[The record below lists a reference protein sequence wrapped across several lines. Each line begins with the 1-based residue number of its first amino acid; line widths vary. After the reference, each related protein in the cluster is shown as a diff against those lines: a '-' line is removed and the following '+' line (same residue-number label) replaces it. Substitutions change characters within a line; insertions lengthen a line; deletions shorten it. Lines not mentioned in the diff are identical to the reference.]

1 MSTPAHGKGS
11 KKKSKN
17 KSKGANVSIST
28 PPQNQQQQSQQ
39 QQGQETAI
47 EDLVASNSAGG
58 ASSNSVVV
66 NMEPPTPST
75 EGALISHY
83 SNSEERQRQNDG
95 SAGLLGSPSQVGSG
109 SGSLFV
115 ASPKPIYYEDY
126 RRPTPPLNQ
135 QHQQH
140 EHPEPSI
147 GERFGRRHG
156 QDWPKNDRCASC
168 PGSRS
173 ESRSESRSGGMRRTS
188 GVLYKV
194 IPARPVMGPE
204 VFQAA
209 RRTEKEISAMK
220 GSHIQDYYR
229 SLNTILDSF
238 AEVEEVLKEHREEE
252 SAVAKKFPQLP
263 SLRSDRDLF
272 NTSAGA
278 GAGDGRGS
286 MASYG
291 SASGSATPRN
301 ALSASTSQ
309 QCLAKD
315 AVVVAVP
322 IKNVDEN
329 DDERLGGGRE
339 DEESAPLIEGYV
351 RKKRTS
357 PKLVQLAINV
367 SFLANIFLVI
377 IKIWTVL
384 LSDSLAVLA
393 SMIDSLMDLLSGAII
408 WYSARLRNNTSDGH
422 RYPVGK
428 ARMEPLGIIVF
439 AAVMVTS
446 FMQVMLQAF
455 ERLVSG
461 SEEPPVDLGF
471 VILLLLGLNIVI
483 KFMLWLWCRTMKDS
497 SSVLALAQDH
507 LNDVVFN
514 VFSTFFPVAGQF
526 LGWWWLDAAG
536 AIVLSLYIIAEW
548 TGTCLHN
555 IRRLTGQAATPAEFQ
570 QLTYMT
576 YRFSNMIQAIDT
588 VRAYYAGDGLFAEI
602 DIVLPPDTPL
612 SQAHDL
618 GESLQGALE
627 RLDNVERAFVH
638 IDYNA
643 IHAIEHR

>member
-1 MSTPAHGKGS
+1 MSQGNGRGGG
-11 KKKSKN
+11 KKKSKS
-17 KSKGANVSIST
+17 KSKVSIST
-28 PPQNQQQQSQQ
+28 PPPALTSPQDQQ
-39 QQGQETAI
+39 TAI
-47 EDLVASNSAGG
+47 EDLVTSPIAITGG
-58 ASSNSVVV
+58 ASTVLV
-66 NMEPPTPST
+66 NMEPPTPLT
-75 EGALISHY
+75 ETAPYEYHPQPQRPSIISAA
-83 SNSEERQRQNDG
+83 D
-95 SAGLLGSPSQVGSG
+95 LLGSPSLSAYA
-109 SGSLFV
+109 SL
-115 ASPKPIYYEDY
+115 PKPIYYEEH
-126 RRPTPPLNQ
+126 RRPSLTHTNS
-135 QHQQH
+135 HQH

-156 QDWPKNDRCASC
+156 QDWPTPPRNERCASC
-168 PGSRS
+168 PGARS
-173 ESRSESRSGGMRRTS
+173 ESRSESRGRMRRTS

-194 IPARPVMGPE
+194 IPSRPVMGPE

-209 RRTEKEISAMK
+209 RRSEKEIRGMK
-220 GSHIQDYYR
+220 GGLIQEYYR
-229 SLNTILDSF
+229 NQNEILDSF
-238 AEVEEVLKEHREEE
+238 AEVEEVLREHREEE
-252 SAVAKKFPQLP
+252 DAMAGRFPQLP
-263 SLRSDRDLF
+263 NVRSGSDLLDM
-272 NTSAGA
+272 TTGA
-278 GAGDGRGS
+278 SIGNGGG
-286 MASYG
+286 YG
-291 SASGSATPRN
+291 STCGSATPEN
-301 ALSASTSQ
+301 GGLSASTSQ
-309 QCLAKD
+309 NCLAKD
-315 AVVVAVP
+315 AVTIAVP
-322 IKNVDEN
+322 TKSVGN
-329 DDERLGGGRE
+329 DDDEVESGR
-339 DEESAPLIEGYV
+339 DEESAPLIDGYI

-357 PKLVQLAINV
+357 PKLVQMAINV
-367 SFLANIFLVI
+367 SFIANIFLVI

-408 WYSARLRNNTSDGH
+408 WYSARLRSNTTDGH

-455 ERLVSG
+455 ERLVEG
-461 SEEPPVDLGF
+461 SEEPPVDLGL
-471 VILLLLGLNIVI
+471 VILLLLALNIAI
-483 KFMLWLWCRTMKDS
+483 KFLLWLWCRTMKDS

-514 VFSTFFPVAGQF
+514 VFSTFFPVAGKF

-536 AIVLSLYIIAEW
+536 AMVLSIYIIAEW

-555 IRRLTGQAATPAEFQ
+555 IRKLTGQAASPAEFQ

-576 YRFSNMIQAIDT
+576 YRFSNVIQAIDT
-588 VRAYYAGDGLFAEI
+588 VRAYYAGDGLFVEI

-643 IHAIEHR
+643 VHAIEHR

>member
-1 MSTPAHGKGS
+1 MSTRGNGRGGKKRS
-11 KKKSKN
+11 KT
-17 KSKGANVSIST
+17 KSKGTTISIST
-28 PPQNQQQQSQQ
+28 PPQVQQQD
-39 QQGQETAI
+39 QETPI
-47 EDLVASNSAGG
+47 EDLVAGSSARGT
-58 ASSNSVVV
+58 SSSSVVV

-75 EGALISHY
+75 ETALHSQHRY
-83 SNSEERQRQNDG
+83 PEERHQHQSG
-95 SAGLLGSPSQVGSG
+95 SSADLLGSPSQAGSA
-109 SGSLFV
+109 SPFV
-115 ASPKPIYYEDY
+115 VSPKPTYYEEY
-126 RRPTPPLNQ
+126 PRPSLTP
-135 QHQQH
+135 QHQHQH
-140 EHPEPSI
+140 EHSELSI

-156 QDWPKNDRCASC
+156 QDWPKGDRCASY

-173 ESRSESRSGGMRRTS
+173 ESRSESRGGRTRRTS

-194 IPARPVMGPE
+194 IPARPVMGSE
-204 VFQAA
+204 IFQAA
-209 RRTEKEISAMK
+209 RKSEKEISAMK
-220 GSHIQDYYR
+220 GSHIQEYYR
-229 SLNTILDSF
+229 SLNIILDSF

-252 SAVAKKFPQLP
+252 EAMAKEFSQLP
-263 SLRSDRDLF
+263 NVRSASDLF
-272 NTSAGA
+272 STSTGAGE

-286 MASYG
+286 VANYG
-291 SASGSATPRN
+291 STSGSATPSN
-301 ALSASTSQ
+301 ALSVSTSQ

-315 AVVVAVP
+315 AVIVAVP
-322 IKNVDEN
+322 AKNVDDDE
-329 DDERLGGGRE
+329 DERLVVSRG
-339 DEESAPLIEGYV
+339 DEESAPLIEGYI

-357 PKLVQLAINV
+357 PKLVQLAVNV
-367 SFLANIFLVI
+367 SFLANVFLVI

-393 SMIDSLMDLLSGAII
+393 SMLDSLMDLLSGAII
-408 WYSARLRNNTSDGH
+408 WYSARLRNNTTDGD

-461 SEEPPVDLGF
+461 SDEPPVDVGM

-483 KFMLWLWCRTMKDS
+483 KFLLWLWCRTMKDS
-497 SSVLALAQDH
+497 PSVLALAQDH

-514 VFSTFFPVAGQF
+514 VFSTLFPVAGQY

-536 AIVLSLYIIAEW
+536 AIALSLFIIAEW
-548 TGTCLHN
+548 TRTCLHN

-618 GESLQGALE
+618 GESLQSALE

-638 IDYNA
+638 IDYNT

>member
-1 MSTPAHGKGS
+1 MSTQGS
-11 KKKSKN
+11 GRGGGKKKSKN
-17 KSKGANVSIST
+17 KRKGTNVSIST
-28 PPQNQQQQSQQ
+28 PTLASQPEQQEDTQ
-39 QQGQETAI
+39 TAI
-47 EDLVASNSAGG
+47 EDLATSPSRGTLQQA
-58 ASSNSVVV
+58 VVI

-75 EGALISHY
+75 ETAFHQHSYPDQQHQQSG
-83 SNSEERQRQNDG
+83 R
-95 SAGLLGSPSQVGSG
+95 SADLLGSPDLTGSG
-109 SGSLFV
+109 SGSSYIH
-115 ASPKPIYYEDY
+115 SPKPIYYEDC
-126 RRPTPPLNQ
+126 RRPSLAPQ
-135 QHQQH
+135 QRQH

-147 GERFGRRHG
+147 GQRFGRRHG

-173 ESRSESRSGGMRRTS
+173 ESRSESRSGLRRTS
-188 GVLYKV
+188 GVLYKL

-209 RRTEKEISAMK
+209 RKSEQEINAIK
-220 GSHIQDYYR
+220 KNYIQEYYR
-229 SLNTILDSF
+229 SLNSILDSF

-252 SAVAKKFPQLP
+252 DAVAKSFPQLP
-263 SLRSDRDLF
+263 SVLSASDHF
-272 NTSAGA
+272 NSSTEDGAAAG
-278 GAGDGRGS
+278 GDGRGRV
-286 MASYG
+286 ASYG
-291 SASGSATPRN
+291 STSGSATPSKP
-301 ALSASTSQ
+301 LSASASQ
-309 QCLAKD
+309 QCISKD
-315 AVVVAVP
+315 AVAYPVP
-322 IKNVDEN
+322 HNNVD
-329 DDERLGGGRE
+329 DDEDGPR

-351 RKKRTS
+351 RKRRTS

-367 SFLANIFLVI
+367 SFLANVFLVI

-408 WYSARLRNNTSDGH
+408 WYSARLRSNTTDGD

-446 FMQVMLQAF
+446 FMQVMLQAV
-455 ERLVSG
+455 ERLVAG
-461 SEEPPVDLGF
+461 SEEPPVDLGL
-471 VILLLLGLNIVI
+471 VILLLLALNIVI
-483 KFMLWLWCRTMKDS
+483 KFLLWLWCRTMKDS

-514 VFSTFFPVAGQF
+514 IFSTFFPVAGQF

-536 AIVLSLYIIAEW
+536 AIVLSIFIIAEW

-555 IRRLTGQAATPAEFQ
+555 IRRLTGQAATAAEFQ

-576 YRFSNMIQAIDT
+576 YRFSNTIQAIDT
-588 VRAYYAGDGLFAEI
+588 VRAYYAGDGLFVEI

-643 IHAIEHR
+643 VHAIEHR

>member
-1 MSTPAHGKGS
+1 MSTQGNGRGGG
-11 KKKSKN
+11 KKSKS
-17 KSKGANVSIST
+17 KSKNTKIAITTTAPSSSS
-28 PPQNQQQQSQQ
+28 SQQ
-39 QQGQETAI
+39 DEQTAI
-47 EDLVASNSAGG
+47 EDLVSGNSSSPAAGAASGVPPSM
-58 ASSNSVVV
+58 VVV

-75 EGALISHY
+75 ETALHQQHLP
-83 SNSEERQRQNDG
+83 NRD
-95 SAGLLGSPSQVGSG
+95 LLGSPNLSSGGS
-109 SGSLFV
+109 SVFI
-115 ASPKPIYYEDY
+115 ASPKPIYYEDF
-126 RRPTPPLNQ
+126 RRPSLIQP
-135 QHQQH
+135 QHTHTH

-156 QDWPKNDRCASC
+156 QSWPAAGPRGSDRDRCASC

-173 ESRSESRSGGMRRTS
+173 ESRSESRTGMRRTS

-209 RRTEKEISAMK
+209 RKTEKEIGAIKKSN
-220 GSHIQDYYR
+220 IQDHYR

-238 AEVEEVLKEHREEE
+238 AEVEEVLREHREEE
-252 SAVAKKFPQLP
+252 DAIAKRFPQLP
-263 SLRSDRDLF
+263 SIRSVSNNDLVL
-272 NTSAGA
+272 N
-278 GAGDGRGS
+278 
-286 MASYG
+286 YG
-291 SASGSATPRN
+291 STSGSAPPNNT
-301 ALSASTSQ
+301 LSALTSQ
-309 QCLAKD
+309 QDLS
-315 AVVVAVP
+315 
-322 IKNVDEN
+322 KNDE
-329 DDERLGGGRE
+329 DEGEGR
-339 DEESAPLIEGYV
+339 DEESAPLIDGFV

-408 WYSARLRNNTSDGH
+408 WYSARLRNNTTDGD

-455 ERLVSG
+455 ERLVLG
-461 SEEPPVDLGF
+461 SDEPPVDLGL
-471 VILLLLGLNIVI
+471 VILLLLALNIVI

-526 LGWWWLDAAG
+526 LGFWWLDAAG
-536 AIVLSLYIIAEW
+536 AIVLSIYIITEW
-548 TGTCLHN
+548 TSTCLHN
-555 IRRLTGQAATPAEFQ
+555 IRRLTGQAASPAEFQ

-638 IDYNA
+638 IDYNVV
-643 IHAIEHR
+643 HAIEHR

>member
-1 MSTPAHGKGS
+1 MSTQGNGRGGG
-11 KKKSKN
+11 KKSKS
-17 KSKGANVSIST
+17 KSKNTKIAITTTAPSSSS
-28 PPQNQQQQSQQ
+28 SQQ
-39 QQGQETAI
+39 DEQTAI
-47 EDLVASNSAGG
+47 EDLVSGNSSSPASG
-58 ASSNSVVV
+58 AASGVPPSMVVV

-75 EGALISHY
+75 ETALHQQHLP
-83 SNSEERQRQNDG
+83 NRD
-95 SAGLLGSPSQVGSG
+95 LLGSPNLSSGGS
-109 SGSLFV
+109 SVFI
-115 ASPKPIYYEDY
+115 ASPKPIYYEDF
-126 RRPTPPLNQ
+126 RRPSLIQP
-135 QHQQH
+135 QHTHTH

-156 QDWPKNDRCASC
+156 QGWPAAGPRGSDRDRCASC

-173 ESRSESRSGGMRRTS
+173 ESRSESRTGMRRTS

-209 RRTEKEISAMK
+209 RKTEKEIGAIKKSN
-220 GSHIQDYYR
+220 IQDHYR

-238 AEVEEVLKEHREEE
+238 AEVEEVLREHREVED
-252 SAVAKKFPQLP
+252 AIAKRFPQLP
-263 SLRSDRDLF
+263 SIRSVSNNDLVL
-272 NTSAGA
+272 N
-278 GAGDGRGS
+278 
-286 MASYG
+286 YG
-291 SASGSATPRN
+291 STSGSAPPNNT
-301 ALSASTSQ
+301 LSALTSQ
-309 QCLAKD
+309 QDLS
-315 AVVVAVP
+315 
-322 IKNVDEN
+322 KNDE
-329 DDERLGGGRE
+329 DEGEGR
-339 DEESAPLIEGYV
+339 DEESAPLIDGFV

-408 WYSARLRNNTSDGH
+408 WYSARLRNNTTDGD

-455 ERLVSG
+455 ERLVLG
-461 SEEPPVDLGF
+461 SDEPPVDLGL
-471 VILLLLGLNIVI
+471 VILLLLALNIVI

-526 LGWWWLDAAG
+526 LGFWWLDAAG
-536 AIVLSLYIIAEW
+536 AIVLSIYIITEW
-548 TGTCLHN
+548 TSTCLHN
-555 IRRLTGQAATPAEFQ
+555 IRRLTGQAASPAEFQ

-638 IDYNA
+638 IDYNV

>member
-1 MSTPAHGKGS
+1 MSQGNGRGGS

-17 KSKGANVSIST
+17 KSKISISAPPPVPT
-28 PPQNQQQQSQQ
+28 SPPQDQH
-39 QQGQETAI
+39 TAI
-47 EDLVASNSAGG
+47 EDLVTNPTAITGG
-58 ASSNSVVV
+58 ASTVVV

-75 EGALISHY
+75 ETSFHQYHPQPQKLSTA
-83 SNSEERQRQNDG
+83 
-95 SAGLLGSPSQVGSG
+95 SAADLLGSPSPSAYAA
-109 SGSLFV
+109 SS
-115 ASPKPIYYEDY
+115 SPKPIYYEEH
-126 RRPTPPLNQ
+126 RRPSLT
-135 QHQQH
+135 HTHSHQH
-140 EHPEPSI
+140 EHPEPTI

-156 QDWPKNDRCASC
+156 QDWPTPPHHHLRCASC

-173 ESRSESRSGGMRRTS
+173 ESRSESRGGMRRTS

-194 IPARPVMGPE
+194 IPARPVMEPE

-209 RRTEKEISAMK
+209 RRGEKEIDGMK
-220 GSHIQDYYR
+220 GSHIQEYYR
-229 SLNTILDSF
+229 NLNEILDSF

-252 SAVAKKFPQLP
+252 DEMNGRFPQLP
-263 SLRSDRDLF
+263 NVRSGNDLLDI
-272 NTSAGA
+272 TAGA
-278 GAGDGRGS
+278 STANGGN
-286 MASYG
+286 YG
-291 SASGSATPRN
+291 STCGSAAPN
-301 ALSASTSQ
+301 NGGLSTSTTQ
-309 QCLAKD
+309 NCLAKD
-315 AVVVAVP
+315 AVVVAMP
-322 IKNVDEN
+322 TKSVDEE
-329 DDERLGGGRE
+329 DDEVEGDE
-339 DEESAPLIEGYV
+339 DEESAPLIDGYV

-367 SFLANIFLVI
+367 SFMANVFLVI

-384 LSDSLAVLA
+384 FSDSLAVLA

-408 WYSARLRNNTSDGH
+408 WYSARLRSNTTDGH

-455 ERLVSG
+455 ERLVEG
-461 SEEPPVDLGF
+461 SEEPPVDLGL
-471 VILLLLGLNIVI
+471 VILLLLALNIVI
-483 KFMLWLWCRTMKDS
+483 KFLLWLWCRTMKDS

-514 VFSTFFPVAGQF
+514 VFSTFFPVAGQY
-526 LGWWWLDAAG
+526 LGWWWLDAVG
-536 AIVLSLYIIAEW
+536 AIVLSIYIISEW
-548 TGTCLHN
+548 TRTCLHN
-555 IRRLTGQAATPAEFQ
+555 IRRLTGQAASPAEFQ
-570 QLTYMT
+570 QLTYMA

-588 VRAYYAGDGLFAEI
+588 VRAYYAGDGLFVEI

-618 GESLQGALE
+618 GESLQSALE

-638 IDYNA
+638 IDYNTV
-643 IHAIEHR
+643 HAIEHR